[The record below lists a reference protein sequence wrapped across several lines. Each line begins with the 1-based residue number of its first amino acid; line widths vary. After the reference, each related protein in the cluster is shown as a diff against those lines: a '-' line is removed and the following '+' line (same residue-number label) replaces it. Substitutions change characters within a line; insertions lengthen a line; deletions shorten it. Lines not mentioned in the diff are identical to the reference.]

1 MKFNVNQQDL
11 QQALNY
17 CQGVIEKRSTLPI
30 LSNILLDVSNSKLII
45 TATDL
50 DLIFVHQLNNIEVLE
65 EGKTTTTSSIMYDI
79 VRKFSSGK
87 KINLSLTDISKLQVE
102 SEKSIFNLNCISAT
116 EFPLTD
122 ENFNENEFVIKSKQL
137 LKLLNK
143 CKFSVSNDETRH
155 YLSGIYFHQTEV
167 EDKNYL
173 TAVATD
179 SHRMSISK
187 IRLDQKIDFEPIIL
201 PKKTIFQLCSLLDS
215 YDGDVKVSNL
225 KSKIKFELNNSILIS
240 KLIDGKFPNYIQVIP
255 KNNQKKLEIDLKLF
269 LNSVDR
275 VASVSLDKKDGVKF
289 NLSKDILDLSV
300 NNTNSGDGKETLNVK
315 FDHDLEISIEADQSY
330 GNGFLLPLGPLRELP
345 SRLNQVDFKVYHTY
359 TERNQNYTMKYVI
372 DELENPYHGV
382 SIKLCK
388 WANEKVIHAISAIG
402 SPKRFYNLLEQSGF
416 ILANTTSLLDHEHI
430 PRSYFE
436 ETKESTIFITEK
448 DATKL
453 KNYSN
458 PKIWVVKVK
467 MVLNKPINKLIEEKI
482 APLVKPVC

>member
-30 LSNILLDVSNSKLII
+30 LSNILLDASNSKLTI

-50 DLIFVHQLNNIEVLE
+50 DLIFIHQLNNVEILE

-79 VRKFSSGK
+79 IRKFNSGK

-122 ENFNENEFVIKSKQL
+122 ENFNQNEFIIKSKQL

-187 IRLDQKIDFEPIIL
+187 IRLEEKIDFDPIIL

-215 YDGDVKVSNL
+215 YDGDVKVSNV

-289 NLSKDILDLSV
+289 DLSKEKLNLSV

-315 FDHDLEISIEADQSY
+315 FDNELDISFNSRYLIDIASQLDGNKIEI
-330 GNGFLLPLGPLRELP
+330 FL
-345 SRLNQVDFKVYHTY
+345 NDT
-359 TERNQNYTMKYVI
+359 
-372 DELENPYHGV
+372 
-382 SIKLCK
+382 
-388 WANEKVIHAISAIG
+388 G
-402 SPKRFYNLLEQSGF
+402 SPAL
-416 ILANTTSLLDHEHI
+416 I
-430 PRSYFE
+430 
-436 ETKESTIFITEK
+436 K
-448 DATKL
+448 DPSDFDSI
-453 KNYSN
+453 Y
-458 PKIWVVKVK
+458 VVMPMKG
-467 MVLNKPINKLIEEKI
+467 
-482 APLVKPVC
+482 

>member
-1 MKFNVNQQDL
+1 MKFNVNQKDL

-30 LSNILLDVSNSKLII
+30 LSNILLDASNSKLTI

-50 DLIFVHQLNNIEVLE
+50 DLIFIHQLNNVEIIE

-79 VRKFSSGK
+79 IRKLNSGK

-122 ENFNENEFVIKSKQL
+122 ENFNQNEFIIKSKQL

-187 IRLDQKIDFEPIIL
+187 IRLEEKIDFDPIIL

-215 YDGDVKVSNL
+215 YDGDVKVSNV

-255 KNNQKKLEIDLKLF
+255 KNNQKKLELDLKLF

-289 NLSKDILDLSV
+289 NLSKDTLDMSV
-300 NNTNSGDGKETLNVK
+300 NNTNSGDGKETLSVK
-315 FDHDLEISIEADQSY
+315 FDHNLEISF
-330 GNGFLLPLGPLRELP
+330 N
-345 SRLNQVDFKVYHTY
+345 SRYL
-359 TERNQNYTMKYVI
+359 I
-372 DELENPYHGV
+372 DVASQLDGDRVEILFNDT
-382 SIKLCK
+382 
-388 WANEKVIHAISAIG
+388 G
-402 SPKRFYNLLEQSGF
+402 SPALIKDPGDFDS
-416 ILANTTSLLDHEHI
+416 
-430 PRSYFE
+430 
-436 ETKESTIFITEK
+436 IF
-448 DATKL
+448 
-453 KNYSN
+453 
-458 PKIWVVKVK
+458 VVMPMKG
-467 MVLNKPINKLIEEKI
+467 
-482 APLVKPVC
+482 

>member
-30 LSNILLDVSNSKLII
+30 LSNILLDASNSKLTI

-50 DLIFVHQLNNIEVLE
+50 DLIFIHQLSNVEILE

-79 VRKFSSGK
+79 IRKFNSGK

-122 ENFNENEFVIKSKQL
+122 ENFNQNEFIIKSKQL

-167 EDKNYL
+167 DDKNYL
-173 TAVATD
+173 TTVSTD
-179 SHRMSISK
+179 SHRVSISK
-187 IRLDQKIDFEPIIL
+187 IRLEEKIDFDPIIL

-215 YDGDVKVSNL
+215 YDGDVKVSNV

-289 NLSKDILDLSV
+289 NLSKDTLDLSV
-300 NNTNSGDGKETLNVK
+300 NNTNSGDGKETLTVK
-315 FDHDLEISIEADQSY
+315 FDHDLEISF
-330 GNGFLLPLGPLRELP
+330 N
-345 SRLNQVDFKVYHTY
+345 SRYL
-359 TERNQNYTMKYVI
+359 I
-372 DELENPYHGV
+372 DVASQLDGDRVEIFFNDT
-382 SIKLCK
+382 
-388 WANEKVIHAISAIG
+388 G
-402 SPKRFYNLLEQSGF
+402 SPALIKDPGDFDS
-416 ILANTTSLLDHEHI
+416 
-430 PRSYFE
+430 
-436 ETKESTIFITEK
+436 IF
-448 DATKL
+448 
-453 KNYSN
+453 
-458 PKIWVVKVK
+458 VVMPMKG
-467 MVLNKPINKLIEEKI
+467 
-482 APLVKPVC
+482 

>member
-30 LSNILLDVSNSKLII
+30 LSNILLDASNSKLTI

-50 DLIFVHQLNNIEVLE
+50 DLIFIHQLKNAEILD

-79 VRKFSSGK
+79 IRKLTSGK
-87 KINLSLTDISKLQVE
+87 KINLTLTDVSKLQVE

-122 ENFNENEFVIKSKQL
+122 ENFNENEFIIKSKQL

-187 IRLDQKIDFEPIIL
+187 IRLDEKIEFDPIIL

-289 NLSKDILDLSV
+289 NLSNDTLNLSV

-315 FDHDLEISIEADQSY
+315 FDHDLEISF
-330 GNGFLLPLGPLRELP
+330 N
-345 SRLNQVDFKVYHTY
+345 SRYL
-359 TERNQNYTMKYVI
+359 I
-372 DELENPYHGV
+372 DVASQLDGDRVEILFNDT
-382 SIKLCK
+382 
-388 WANEKVIHAISAIG
+388 G
-402 SPKRFYNLLEQSGF
+402 SPAL
-416 ILANTTSLLDHEHI
+416 I
-430 PRSYFE
+430 
-436 ETKESTIFITEK
+436 K
-448 DATKL
+448 DPGDFDSI
-453 KNYSN
+453 Y
-458 PKIWVVKVK
+458 VVMPMKG
-467 MVLNKPINKLIEEKI
+467 
-482 APLVKPVC
+482 